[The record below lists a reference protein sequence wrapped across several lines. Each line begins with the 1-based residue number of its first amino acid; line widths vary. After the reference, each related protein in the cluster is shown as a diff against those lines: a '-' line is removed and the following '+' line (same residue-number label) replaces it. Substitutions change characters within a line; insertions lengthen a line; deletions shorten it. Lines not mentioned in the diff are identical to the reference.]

1 MHPKQHILKSLKNG
15 NIKKYILQYIP
26 DIDESIPAGL
36 LIGGNCVKAL
46 EPCSVISSENNGP
59 CAIRTR
65 LGWCI
70 VGPMDAN
77 SSQIGCNFI
86 DNAGH
91 SCGSSSHCSSLNP
104 QEPGLFL
111 GNVKAWGGQN

>member
-1 MHPKQHILKSLKNG
+1 M
-15 NIKKYILQYIP
+15 
-26 DIDESIPAGL
+26 
-36 LIGGNCVKAL
+36 IGGNCAKAL

-59 CAIRTR
+59 CAIRRR

-86 DNAGH
+86 GNAGY
-91 SCGSSSHCSSLNP
+91 SSGSSSHSSSLKYTYNDISDNAIHTCP
-104 QEPGLFL
+104 EKCIMSNLLKIEAKRKLL
-111 GNVKAWGGQN
+111 G